1 MATSTVAGA
10 TREGTSA
17 NPRPLIRLLRYVL
30 PYWGPFSA
38 SVMLMALV
46 GLLDAGRILLIRPI
60 FDRVL
65 NPGSQEKTIQ
75 LFKLPGT
82 ERFLNLEQLVPSHFH
97 NPWTVVAFA
106 LVAATVL
113 KGIFDYAGTY
123 LVNYAGFGMITD
135 LRDDLYNAI
144 LRSSSAFFVKH
155 TTGTLLSTIVSD
167 VEKVQF
173 AMSSVL
179 AEFLQQFFTLI
190 FIAAVVVL
198 VGGKLAWVLL
208 LFVPIILYSS
218 RKIGRQVRSTTRGG
232 QDKLAEIQ
240 NILHETITG
249 NRIVKAFGMENWE
262 LERFRAAARRLFRA
276 NLRLVAA
283 FAISSPLM
291 DILGAIAIALLL
303 LLGRDQI
310 NHRGLTEGAFLT
322 FIIAVFKLYDPV
334 RKFSMFNNNFQQ
346 AVGAS
351 SEIFRFMDIEDEV
364 REKPGAKRMGKFAR
378 AIRFADVSFSY
389 ENAEDSPVVLHDINL
404 EVKAGE
410 VLAVVGSSGAGKSTL
425 VHLIP
430 RFFDVS
436 SGRILI
442 DGNDVRDVTLESLR
456 SQIGIVTQETVLFND
471 TARNNIAYG
480 QPHVSQKQVEEA
492 AGAARAHEF
501 IRGLPEGYNT
511 MIGERGV
518 RLSGGERQRIAIAR
532 AILKNAPIL
541 ILDEATSALDSES
554 ESLVQSALQNLM
566 SGRTVF
572 VIAHRL
578 STVRRADRI
587 VVLENGTISDIGA
600 HEELMQKLGTYR
612 RLYELQFAEAD
623 APRAG
628 VVPQ

>member
-10 TREGTSA
+10 KSVRTPA
-17 NPRPLIRLLRYVL
+17 QPRPPGPVTRLLRYAL
-30 PYWGPFSA
+30 PYWWQVLA

-46 GLLDAGRILLIRPI
+46 GLLDAGRVLLIGPI
-60 FDRVL
+60 FDSVL
-65 NPGSQEKTIQ
+65 KPDSQEKTIP
-75 LFKLPGT
+75 LFKLPGSG
-82 ERFLNLEQLVPSHFH
+82 RFLDLQQLVPSHFH
-97 NPWTVVAFA
+97 NPWTMVAFA
-106 LVAATVL
+106 LVAATIL
-113 KGIFDYAGTY
+113 KGIFDYIGTL

-144 LRSSSAFFVKH
+144 LRSSAAFFTKH
-155 TTGTLLSTIVSD
+155 TTGTLLSTIVND
-167 VEKVQF
+167 IEKVQY

-179 AEFLQQFFTLI
+179 AEFLQQFFTFL
-190 FIAAVVVL
+190 FLAWVVVGL
-198 VGGKLAWVLL
+198 GGKLAWVLL
-208 LFVPIILYSS
+208 LFIPAILYSS

-262 LERFRAAARRLFRA
+262 IGRFRAAARRLFHA

-291 DILGAIAIALLL
+291 DILGSIAIALLIL
-303 LLGRDQI
+303 MGRDQI
-310 NHRGLTEGAFLT
+310 NHHVFTAGTFLAF
-322 FIIAVFKLYDPV
+322 IVAVFKLYDPV
-334 RKFSMFNNNFQQ
+334 RKFAIFNNNFQQ

-364 REKPGAKRMGKFAR
+364 REKPRAKRMAKFTSS
-378 AIRFADVSFSY
+378 IRFADVSFSY
-389 ENAEDSPVVLHDINL
+389 ENAEHSPVVLHDINL
-404 EVKAGE
+404 DVKAGE
-410 VLAVVGSSGAGKSTL
+410 MLAVVGSSGAGKSTL

-436 SGRILI
+436 GGRILI
-442 DGNDVRDVTLESLR
+442 DDADVRDMTLESLR

-471 TARNNIAYG
+471 TVRNNIAYG

-492 AGAARAHEF
+492 ARAARAYEF
-501 IRGLPEGYNT
+501 IRGLHDGYDT

-587 VVLENGTISDIGA
+587 VVLENGTISDMGA

-612 RLYELQFAEAD
+612 RLYELQFAEAE
-623 APRAG
+623 APKAG
-628 VVPQ
+628 